1 MLSRARG
8 NISGRHVKREL
19 LYQIHCDNNFDN
31 MLYSL
36 FHFMYTFFDFLFFLD
51 SVDDWLPYR
60 MCVNVMYPQT
70 IFIGS

>member
-1 MLSRARG
+1 MMLSRARG

-51 SVDDWLPYR
+51 SVDD
-60 MCVNVMYPQT
+60 
-70 IFIGS
+70 